1 VAIRGCWFETVMSL
15 LGPKALRGKTDDSP
29 KASDVLLAGLQELI
43 PSYAAYPNLAW
54 QRVDF
59 SDMGGTKYSNYSET
73 GGQVIF
79 MKNLAGLTEV

>member
-1 VAIRGCWFETVMSL
+1 MAIRGCWFETVMGL

-59 SDMGGTKYSNYSET
+59 SDMGKTEYSNYSET